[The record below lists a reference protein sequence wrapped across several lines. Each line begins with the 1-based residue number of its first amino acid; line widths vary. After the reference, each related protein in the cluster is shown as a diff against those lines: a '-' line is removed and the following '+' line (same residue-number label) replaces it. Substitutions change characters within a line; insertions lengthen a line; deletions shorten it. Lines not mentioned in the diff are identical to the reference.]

1 MLLLPSARLWEG
13 APLLAAMSAA
23 SQRACAC
30 RRWLRE
36 ARLACGVAVLVFI
49 YSCLTARA
57 VLLHVRAAWFA
68 LALHHALLN
77 VEPLCHC
84 SGLLVSRGSI
94 GRLCS
99 CSWSRRWPLSAWS
112 AASGGCSHPWTVW
125 RGGLQDGVFGHDRSS
140 GIAVD
145 CSITCLC
152 SWTGSRGWEVRW
164 AARDRLASWALWG
177 SERART
183 DI

>member
-36 ARLACGVAVLVFI
+36 ALLACGVAVLVFI

-68 LALHHALLN
+68 LALPHAPLT

-94 GRLCS
+94 GCLCS
-99 CSWSRRWPLSAWS
+99 CSRSRRLPLSAWS
-112 AASGGCSHPWTVW
+112 AALGGCSHPWTGW
-125 RGGLQDGVFGHDRSS
+125 CGGLQDGVNRSGRSS
-140 GIAVD
+140 GMAGMAVG

-152 SWTGSRGWEVRW
+152 S
-164 AARDRLASWALWG
+164 
-177 SERART
+177 
-183 DI
+183 